1 MSLARTMKEPGLV
14 WVWVCVC
21 VADFL
26 EVTSS
31 LLLLSFALNPL
42 NFAQAQPLRFY
53 SAPLP
58 PGSSWATAGSE
69 PGLCGRSGSGVDDT
83 GLGL

>member
-14 WVWVCVC
+14 WAWGGG

-26 EVTSS
+26 EVTSI
-31 LLLLSFALNPL
+31 LLLSFALRPL
-42 NFAQAQPLRFY
+42 KFAHPLRKGY
-53 SAPLP
+53 SGPLP

-69 PGLCGRSGSGVDDT
+69 PGLCGRSGSGEDDM